1 MQNHSQS
8 LSGNY
13 YFGGGGGG
21 GVKHFA
27 FDSKCFVGG
36 DYRDD
41 ISFL

>member
-13 YFGGGGGG
+13 YFGLGGGD
-21 GVKHFA
+21 KHFA